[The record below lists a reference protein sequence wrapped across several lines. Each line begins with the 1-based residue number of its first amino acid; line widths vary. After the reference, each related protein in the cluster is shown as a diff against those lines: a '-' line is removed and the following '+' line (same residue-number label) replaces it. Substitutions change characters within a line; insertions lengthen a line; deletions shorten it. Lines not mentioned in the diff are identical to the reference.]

1 MFQEFLESS
10 ETLLAAKMTENMQK
24 VLQKIIHV
32 STLVWSMFRNDDIIK
47 NWSGLPKKIFP
58 KSF

>member
-32 STLVWSMFRNDDIIK
+32 STLA
-47 NWSGLPKKIFP
+47 
-58 KSF
+58 